1 MCRSKAKHIL
11 ERVHDC
17 AGDLEKGAHHNSM
30 PVAGEFMTGQTVNVL
45 FFEETNMTSRA
56 VITVAD
62 GVEDLECVTLID
74 VLRRAEIEVVVA
86 SIEGRRMITCA
97 RGTRLTADAMLVDVL
112 AQEFDL
118 VVLPGGMPGAQRLAE
133 HEPLAER
140 VRQQAKAGKL
150 FAAICAAPALA
161 LQQFG
166 VLKQRRMTCYP
177 AFSDRLSGC
186 TFVDQPVV
194 VDGNCITSQ
203 GPGTALEFAL
213 TLVEQLRGK
222 GTRKQVAEAMLV
234 G

>member
-1 MCRSKAKHIL
+1 
-11 ERVHDC
+11 
-17 AGDLEKGAHHNSM
+17 
-30 PVAGEFMTGQTVNVL
+30 MTT
-45 FFEETNMTSRA
+45 RA

-86 SIEGRRMITCA
+86 SIENRRMITCA

-118 VVLPGGMPGAQRLAE
+118 IVLPGGMPGAQRLGE

-140 VRQQAKAGKL
+140 VRQQAKAGK
-150 FAAICAAPALA
+150 FYAAICAAPAMA
-161 LQQFG
+161 LQPFG
-166 VLKQRRMTCYP
+166 VLRQRRMTCYP
-177 AFSDRLSGC
+177 SFSDQLSGC
-186 TFVDQPVV
+186 SFVDEPVV

-203 GPGTALEFAL
+203 GPGTALAFAL

-222 GTRKQVAEAMLV
+222 GTRRQVAEAMLA

>member
-1 MCRSKAKHIL
+1 LDSFRTRIARRKQ
-11 ERVHDC
+11 
-17 AGDLEKGAHHNSM
+17 
-30 PVAGEFMTGQTVNVL
+30 MTA
-45 FFEETNMTSRA
+45 RA
-56 VITVAD
+56 LISVAD

-86 SIEGRRMITCA
+86 SIESRRMITCA

-112 AQEFDL
+112 AQAFDL
-118 VVLPGGMPGAQRLAE
+118 IVLPGGMPGAQHLAE

-140 VRQQAKAGKL
+140 VREQAKAGKL
-150 FAAICAAPALA
+150 FAAICAAPAVA
-161 LQQFG
+161 LQQYG

-186 TFVDQPVV
+186 SFVDQTVV

-222 GTRKQVAEAMLV
+222 AVRKQVAEAMLV

>member
-1 MCRSKAKHIL
+1 
-11 ERVHDC
+11 
-17 AGDLEKGAHHNSM
+17 
-30 PVAGEFMTGQTVNVL
+30 MTT
-45 FFEETNMTSRA
+45 RA

-86 SIEGRRMITCA
+86 SIENRRMITCA

-118 VVLPGGMPGAQRLAE
+118 IVLPGGMPGAQRLGE

-140 VRQQAKAGKL
+140 VRQQAKAGK
-150 FAAICAAPALA
+150 FYAAICAAPAMA
-161 LQQFG
+161 LQPFG
-166 VLKQRRMTCYP
+166 VLRQRRMTCYP
-177 AFSDRLSGC
+177 SFSDHLSGC
-186 TFVDQPVV
+186 SFVDEPVV

-203 GPGTALEFAL
+203 GPGTALAFAL

-222 GTRKQVAEAMLV
+222 GIRRQVAEAMLV